1 MIGATGGCGRASQSE
16 AGSVA
21 SLADLNRAV
30 ALYTMVHGRC
40 PTNISELTNVSTL
53 CGKTLPVPP
62 PGKKLVIDTDT
73 RQVVFIR
80 ESNQNEND
88 H

>member
-1 MIGATGGCGRASQSE
+1 MIGATGGCDRASQSTV
-16 AGSVA
+16 GSRA

-30 ALYTMVHGRC
+30 ALYTMVNGHC
-40 PTNISELTNVSTL
+40 PTNVWELTNVSTL
-53 CGKTLPVPP
+53 RGKMFPVPP
-62 PGKKLVIDTDT
+62 PGKKLAINTAT

-80 ESNQNEND
+80 ESNQNENN